1 MKRLVYDIAFND
13 STEPVEK
20 YTNELQ
26 SDGSLKKKRVW
37 SCPFYRRWLSMIK
50 RCYSPAYHQEKPTY
64 RDVTCCEEWLVF
76 SNFKRWMEQQDWED
90 KELDKDILGDGK
102 LYSPDTCVFVNK
114 TTNTF
119 LNTCAKSRGEWPIGV
134 SYEPATKKFKA
145 NCSNPFSGKRELLGR
160 FNTPEEAYE
169 SWRKRKH
176 ELAQVLADMESDGRV
191 SAALRVKYSVP
202 HSGICIDK

>member
-1 MKRLVYDIAFND
+1 MKRLVYGVALND

-26 SDGSLKKKRVW
+26 PDGSVKKKRVW

-50 RCYSPAYHQEKPTY
+50 RCYSPVYHEEKPTY
-64 RDVTCCEEWLVF
+64 RDVTCCEEWLTF

-90 KELDKDILGDGK
+90 KELDKDIIGDGK
-102 LYSPDTCVFVNK
+102 LYSPYTCAFVNK

-119 LNTCAKSRGEWPIGV
+119 LNTCAKSRGEWPLGV
-134 SYEPATKKFKA
+134 SYEATTKKFKA
-145 NCSNPFSGKRELLGR
+145 SCSNPFSGKRELLGR
-160 FNTPEEAYE
+160 FDTAKEAHDA
-169 SWRKRKH
+169 WRKRKH
-176 ELAQVLADMESDGRV
+176 ELAQLLAKTESDERV
-191 SAALRVKYSVP
+191 SAALHVKYSVP